1 MYKDFISSYK
11 ITTTPN
17 HSSAF
22 VYVDNSTDSIFYLS
36 DMVEC
41 EDKNSAVMALSIGT
55 KGEIELMVTE

>member
-1 MYKDFISSYK
+1 MYRDFISSYK
-11 ITTTPN
+11 ITTSPN

-22 VYVDNSTDSIFYLS
+22 VYVDNSTESIFYLS

-41 EDKNSAVMALSIGT
+41 ADKSLDVLALSIGT